1 MNRLIIEYQ
10 NYFNEKEANKENII
24 QKLNDCSIAGLTS
37 FIIYLKNKYK
47 IVDVLISNGRIE
59 FISLLK
65 NKLKLLSYRLHG
77 EKVGII

>member
-10 NYFNEKEANKENII
+10 KYYNDKTASKENII
-24 QKLNDCSIAGLTS
+24 QKLNDCSIVGLTS

-59 FISLLK
+59 SVSLLK
-65 NKLKLLSYRLHG
+65 K
-77 EKVGII
+77 

>member
-10 NYFNEKEANKENII
+10 RFYNDTTANKENII

-37 FIIYLKNKYK
+37 FIIYLKSKYK

-65 NKLKLLSYRLHG
+65 K
-77 EKVGII
+77 

>member
-10 NYFNEKEANKENII
+10 KYFNEKEANKENII
-24 QKLNDCSIAGLTS
+24 QKLNDCSIEALTS

-59 FISLLK
+59 FVSLLK
-65 NKLKLLSYRLHG
+65 K
-77 EKVGII
+77 

>member
-10 NYFNEKEANKENII
+10 KFYNDTTANKENII
-24 QKLNDCSIAGLTS
+24 QKLNDCGIVGLTS

-65 NKLKLLSYRLHG
+65 K
-77 EKVGII
+77 

>member
-10 NYFNEKEANKENII
+10 KFYNDTTANKENII
-24 QKLNDCSIAGLTS
+24 QKLNDCSVAGLTS

-59 FISLLK
+59 FVSLLK
-65 NKLKLLSYRLHG
+65 K
-77 EKVGII
+77 

>member
-10 NYFNEKEANKENII
+10 KYFNEKEVNKENII
-24 QKLNDCSIAGLTS
+24 QKLNDCSVAGLTS

-59 FISLLK
+59 FVSLLK
-65 NKLKLLSYRLHG
+65 K
-77 EKVGII
+77 

>member
-10 NYFNEKEANKENII
+10 KYFNEKEANKENII

-59 FISLLK
+59 FVSLLK
-65 NKLKLLSYRLHG
+65 K
-77 EKVGII
+77 

>member
-10 NYFNEKEANKENII
+10 KYFNEKTANKENII
-24 QKLNDCSIAGLTS
+24 QKLNDCSTAGLTS

-59 FISLLK
+59 FVSLLK
-65 NKLKLLSYRLHG
+65 K
-77 EKVGII
+77 

>member
-10 NYFNEKEANKENII
+10 KYFNEKTANRDNII
-24 QKLNDCSIAGLTS
+24 QKLNDCSIAALTS

-65 NKLKLLSYRLHG
+65 K
-77 EKVGII
+77 

>member
-10 NYFNEKEANKENII
+10 KFYNDTTANKENII
-24 QKLNDCSIAGLTS
+24 QKLNDSSIAGLTS

-59 FISLLK
+59 FVSLLK
-65 NKLKLLSYRLHG
+65 K
-77 EKVGII
+77 

>member
-10 NYFNEKEANKENII
+10 KFFNEKDVNKDNII
-24 QKLNDCSIAGLTS
+24 QKLNNCSIAGLTS

-65 NKLKLLSYRLHG
+65 K
-77 EKVGII
+77 

>member
-10 NYFNEKEANKENII
+10 KYFNEKDANKENII
-24 QKLNDCSIAGLTS
+24 HKLNDCSIAGLAS

-65 NKLKLLSYRLHG
+65 K
-77 EKVGII
+77 

>member
-10 NYFNEKEANKENII
+10 KFYNDKEANKDNII
-24 QKLNDCSIAGLTS
+24 QKLNDCSIECLTS

-65 NKLKLLSYRLHG
+65 K
-77 EKVGII
+77 

>member
-10 NYFNEKEANKENII
+10 KFYNDKEANKENII

-59 FISLLK
+59 FVSLLK
-65 NKLKLLSYRLHG
+65 KINYIAVPSAQRG
-77 EKVGII
+77 ESR

>member
-10 NYFNEKEANKENII
+10 KYFNEKEANKDNII
-24 QKLNDCSIAGLTS
+24 QKLNDCSIVGLTS
-37 FIIYLKNKYK
+37 FILYLKNKYK

-65 NKLKLLSYRLHG
+65 K
-77 EKVGII
+77 